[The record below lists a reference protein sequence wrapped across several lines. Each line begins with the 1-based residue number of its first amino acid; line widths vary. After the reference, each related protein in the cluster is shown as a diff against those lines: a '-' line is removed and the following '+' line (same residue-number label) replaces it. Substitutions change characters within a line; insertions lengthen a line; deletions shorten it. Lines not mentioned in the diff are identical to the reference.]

1 MSLKLVKL
9 QRVVEEFRKL
19 DPEMQLQTV
28 LAFVLVAHKQSQGS
42 TVTIKEIGEML
53 GVTSASAS
61 RNVAALTNYSRHRK
75 EGHDLIT
82 TYENPEFRVEKFI
95 ELTDKGKALVT
106 RLENVLE

>member
-1 MSLKLVKL
+1 MGS
-9 QRVVEEFRKL
+9 
-19 DPEMQLQTV
+19 EMC
-28 LAFVLVAHKQSQGS
+28 
-42 TVTIKEIGEML
+42 IRD
-53 GVTSASAS
+53 

>member
-1 MSLKLVKL
+1 MSLKLIKL

-42 TVTIKEIGEML
+42 TVTIKEVGEML

-61 RNVAALTNYSRHRK
+61 RNVAALATVNRSRQP
-75 EGHDLIT
+75 GHELVV
-82 TYENPEFRVEKFI
+82 TYENPEYRVEKFI

>member
-1 MSLKLVKL
+1 LSLKLVKL

-28 LAFVLVAHKQSQGS
+28 LAFILVAHKQSQGN
-42 TVTIKEIGEML
+42 TITIKEVGEML

-61 RNVAALTNYSRHRK
+61 RNVAALTSINRSRRT
-75 EGHDLIT
+75 GHELVV

-106 RLENVLE
+106 RLENLVE

>member
-1 MSLKLVKL
+1 M
-9 QRVVEEFRKL
+9 EEFRKL

-61 RNVAALTNYSRHRK
+61 RNVAALATVNRSRQP
-75 EGHDLIT
+75 GHELVV
-82 TYENPEFRVEKFI
+82 TYENPEYRVEKFI

>member
-1 MSLKLVKL
+1 MSLKLIKL

-53 GVTSASAS
+53 GVT
-61 RNVAALTNYSRHRK
+61 
-75 EGHDLIT
+75 
-82 TYENPEFRVEKFI
+82 
-95 ELTDKGKALVT
+95 
-106 RLENVLE
+106 

>member
-1 MSLKLVKL
+1 LSLKLVKL

-19 DPEMQLQTV
+19 DSEMQLQTV
-28 LAFVLVAHKQSQGS
+28 LAFLLIAHKQSQGNTIS
-42 TVTIKEIGEML
+42 IKEVGEML

-61 RNVAALTNYSRHRK
+61 RNVAALATINRSRQP
-75 EGHDLIT
+75 GHELVV

-106 RLENVLE
+106 RLENLVE